1 MFSRI
6 NVCKIQLNMVY
17 EVQRERKKNF
27 KTTTMYSFWYISQLS
42 LRDNDVKLPK
52 AWAKRRT
59 FHETNQTLIWVDLD

>member
-17 EVQRERKKNF
+17 EMQRERGKNS

>member
-17 EVQRERKKNF
+17 EVQRERKKNS

-52 AWAKRRT
+52 A
-59 FHETNQTLIWVDLD
+59 